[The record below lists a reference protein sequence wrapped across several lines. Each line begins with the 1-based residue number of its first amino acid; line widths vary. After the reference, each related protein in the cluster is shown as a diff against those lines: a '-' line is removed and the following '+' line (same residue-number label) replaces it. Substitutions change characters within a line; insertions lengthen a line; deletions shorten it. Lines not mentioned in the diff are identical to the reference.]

1 MPPARSPAAVDPS
14 VTRPFRFGVSIADA
28 PDRAAWREQAR
39 KAEALGY
46 DVLLVS
52 DHLTDSLAPLPALM
66 AAADATT
73 TLKVGTFVLANDFR
87 HPVLVAREAATV
99 DLLTDGRF
107 ELGLGAG
114 HMRSEYDEVGIPF
127 LTAGTRVERLEESV
141 QVVRAL
147 LDGGRVQFAGEHY
160 EIAGHHAYPA
170 RADRPRVPMLVGG
183 NGNRV
188 LAIAARN
195 ADIVGFVGFHQVEGS
210 ADVAL
215 SHFSAA
221 GLDDRLAL
229 VRAAGSDRF
238 GDLELNVLV
247 QTVVVTDD
255 RVGAAEELSRR
266 VAELSPEAALES
278 PFLLLGTPD
287 EIAEDLLARRSRFG
301 ISYVVVF
308 GPAMEALA
316 PVVDRLRGR

>member
-1 MPPARSPAAVDPS
+1 M
-14 VTRPFRFGVSIADA
+14 TRPFRFGVSLADA
-28 PDRAAWREQAR
+28 RDRAAWREQAR
-39 KAEALGY
+39 TAEALGY
-46 DVLLVS
+46 DVLLVA
-52 DHLTDSLAPLPALM
+52 DHLTDSLAPVPALM

-73 TLKVGTFVLANDFR
+73 TLRVGSFVLANDFR
-87 HPVLVAREAATV
+87 HPALVAREAATV

-114 HMRSEYDEVGIPF
+114 HMRWEYDEVGIPF
-127 LTAGTRVERLEESV
+127 VPAGDRVGRLEESV

-147 LDGGRVQFAGEHY
+147 LDGEPVEFSGEHY
-160 EIAGHHAYPA
+160 EISGHRSYPP
-170 RADRPRVPMLVGG
+170 RPHVPLLIGG

-188 LAIAARN
+188 LALAGRH
-195 ADIVGFVGFHQVEGS
+195 ADIVSFVGFHQVDGS

-215 SHFSAA
+215 SHFRAA
-221 GLDDRLAL
+221 GLEDRLAV
-229 VRAAGSDRF
+229 VRAAAGDRF

-247 QTVVVTDD
+247 QSVTVTED
-255 RVGAAEELSRR
+255 RAGAADELSRR
-266 VAELSPEAALES
+266 VAELSPEDAAES
-278 PFLLLGTPD
+278 PFLLLGTHD
-287 EIAEDLLARRSRFG
+287 EIEQDLLDRRDRFG

>member
-1 MPPARSPAAVDPS
+1 

-28 PDRAAWREQAR
+28 PDRAGWREQAR

-52 DHLTDSLAPLPALM
+52 DHLTDALAPMPALM

-87 HPVLVAREAATV
+87 HPVLLAREAATV

-127 LTAGTRVERLEESV
+127 LTAGTRVDRLEESV

-147 LDGGRVQFAGEHY
+147 LDGTRVRFEGEHY
-160 EIAGHHAYPA
+160 EIAGHQAYPA
-170 RADRPRVPMLVGG
+170 RTDGFRVPMLVGG
-183 NGNRV
+183 NGERV
-188 LAIAARN
+188 LAIAARH
-195 ADIVGFVGFHQVEGS
+195 ADIVGFVGFHQVDGS

-229 VRAAGSDRF
+229 VRAAGSERF
-238 GDLELNVLV
+238 DDLELNVLV
-247 QTVVVTDD
+247 QTVVVTED

-266 VAELSPEAALES
+266 VAELSPDAALES
-278 PFLLLGTPD
+278 PFLLLGTHD
-287 EIAEDLLARRSRFG
+287 EIIEDLLARRERFG

>member
-1 MPPARSPAAVDPS
+1 
-14 VTRPFRFGVSIADA
+14 VTRPFRFGVSISDA
-28 PDRAAWREQAR
+28 PDRAAWQEQAR
-39 KAEALGY
+39 IAEALGY
-46 DVLLVS
+46 DVLLAA
-52 DHLTDSLAPLPALM
+52 DHLTDTLAPMPALM

-73 TLKVGTFVLANDFR
+73 ALHVGTFVLANDFR
-87 HPVLVAREAATV
+87 HPALVAREAATI
-99 DLLTDGRF
+99 DLLSEGRF

-114 HMRSEYDEVGIPF
+114 HMRAEYDEVGIPF
-127 LTAGTRVERLEESV
+127 SRAGTRVTGLEESV

-147 LDGGRVQFAGEHY
+147 LDGHAVDFAGDHY
-160 EIAGHHAYPA
+160 AIAGHRSHPH
-170 RADRPRVPMLVGG
+170 RPRIPLLVGG

-188 LAIAARN
+188 LALAARH

-215 SHFSAA
+215 SHFSAE
-221 GLDDRLAL
+221 GLDDRLAI

-247 QTVVVTDD
+247 QSVVVTED

-266 VAELSPEAALES
+266 VAGLTPEGALES
-278 PFLLLGTPD
+278 PFLLLGTPA
-287 EIAEDLLARRSRFG
+287 EIAADLVARRERFG

-308 GPAMEALA
+308 VAAMEALA
-316 PVVDRLRGR
+316 PVVEQLRGR

>member
-1 MPPARSPAAVDPS
+1 MS
-14 VTRPFRFGVSIADA
+14 RPFRFGVSIADA

-39 KAEALGY
+39 VAEALGY

-52 DHLTDSLAPLPALM
+52 DHLTDALAPIPALM

-73 TLKVGTFVLANDFR
+73 TLRVGSFVLANDFR
-87 HPVLVAREAATV
+87 HPALVAREAATV

-107 ELGLGAG
+107 ELGIGAG
-114 HMRSEYDEVGIPF
+114 HMKAEFDEVGIPF
-127 LTAGTRVERLEESV
+127 LTAGTRVARLEESV

-147 LDGGRVQFAGEHY
+147 LDGNALAFAGEHY
-160 EIAGHHAYPA
+160 EIAGHRSYPI
-170 RADRPRVPMLVGG
+170 RPRVPLLVGG
-183 NGNRV
+183 NGKRV
-188 LAIAARN
+188 LAIAARH
-195 ADIVGFVGFHQVEGS
+195 ADIVGFVGAHQVEGT

-221 GLDDRLAL
+221 GLDDRLAI
-229 VRAAGSDRF
+229 VRAAGGDRF
-238 GDLELNVLV
+238 TELELNVLV

-255 RVGAAEELSRR
+255 RESAAAELSHR
-266 VAELSPEAALES
+266 VAELTPDGALES
-278 PFLLLGTPD
+278 PFLLIGNHD
-287 EIAEDLLARRSRFG
+287 QIEEDLVERRARFG